1 MKNLSD
7 EKFEQLLTDYC
18 EAQPEQ
24 SFVYD
29 PDREGEKIIPFVR
42 YRKQLVAAASLVLVS
57 VLSLT
62 VYFLLGNKI
71 STPIAVAPSPQSATT
86 PSAPTG
92 ESDSA
97 IPEDQ
102 QENIEATEAPS
113 VLQQIINSIFT
124 KPSETRSNGTSPTA
138 VSPTEKGK
146 SSGRTQPSET
156 TKTSETQ
163 SATQK
168 SSSSPTQPISQ
179 PTQPAPQPTQAPVR
193 PTEPPKPTVP
203 ADPPW
208 IEPSEGGSNPD
219 PWGPEAPVPTEGEHD
234 GEPGD
239 PYPGFDLPTFD
250 LFARF
255 ATSRLTDSS
264 DEYCYCKVYDNTG
277 KLLGDSNLYSAEHI
291 ADIVQKSSDMSRA
304 VYITPEGLIWRN
316 GYYNYVFYDKYGRML
331 AQGQEYLDI

>member
-18 EAQPEQ
+18 EAEPEQ

-71 STPIAVAPSPQSATT
+71 STPIAVAPSPRSATT

-97 IPEDQ
+97 IPEDPQ
-102 QENIEATEAPS
+102 GSAEATEAPS
-113 VLQQIINSIFT
+113 VLQQIINSIFR
-124 KPSETRSNGTSPTA
+124 KPSETRSNGTSPTT
-138 VSPTEKGK
+138 VLPTEKGK
-146 SSGRTQPSET
+146 GGTNTKPSET

-168 SSSSPTQPISQ
+168 PSSNPTQPIIQ
-179 PTQPAPQPTQAPVR
+179 PTQPALQPTQAPVR
-193 PTEPPKPTVP
+193 PTEPPNPTVP

-208 IEPSEGGSNPD
+208 IEPSEGGNDPD
-219 PWGPEAPVPTEGEHD
+219 PWDVETPVPTEG
-234 GEPGD
+234 GGNAGD
-239 PYPGFDLPTFD
+239 PGYDLPTFS
-250 LFARF
+250 LYASF

-264 DEYCYCKVYDNTG
+264 DDYCYCKVYDDRGN
-277 KLLGDSNLYSAEHI
+277 LLGDSNLYSAEHI

>member
-7 EKFEQLLTDYC
+7 EKLEKLLTDYC

-97 IPEDQ
+97 IPNDTQ
-102 QENIEATEAPS
+102 DNAEATEAHS

-124 KPSETRSNGTSPTA
+124 KPSETQGNGTSPTA

-179 PTQPAPQPTQAPVR
+179 PTQPAPQPTQAPMR

-219 PWGPEAPVPTEGEHD
+219 PWDVETPVPTEG
-234 GEPGD
+234 GGNAGD
-239 PYPGFDLPTFD
+239 PGYDLPTFS
-250 LFARF
+250 LYASF

-264 DEYCYCKVYDNTG
+264 DDYCYCKVYDDRGN
-277 KLLGDSNLYSAEHI
+277 LLGDSNLYSAEHI